1 MNKNDVFKGFQLRE
15 VRSPSPAGAINPD
28 HDPLAS
34 RILARQIREASSARP
49 SSRPR
54 RKTKAAKPIHNARWK
69 EPKDFFLQPDEQ
81 HLSVLRVTRPAL
93 LLVRASWVGTAQ
105 GIKLT
110 AGVRGARPVTGK
122 ATRVPPDRGTVLL
135 TTRIE
140 MAGRIEVSTRNP
152 DRTNGTSVQLIIGTM
167 PLPTS

>member
-15 VRSPSPAGAINPD
+15 VRSPLPAGAVNPH

-34 RILARQIREASSARP
+34 RILARQIRAASDAG
-49 SSRPR
+49 SSRLPR
-54 RKTKAAKPIHNARWK
+54 GKTKAAKPIHSTRWK
-69 EPKDFFLQPDEQ
+69 EPEEFFLQPNEQ
-81 HLSVLRVTRPAL
+81 HLSVLRVTKPVL
-93 LLVRASWVGTAQ
+93 LLVRASWVGTTQ

-110 AGVRGARPVTGK
+110 AGVRGVRPATGK

-140 MAGRIEVSTRNP
+140 MHGSIEISTRNS
-152 DRTNGTSVQLIIGTM
+152 DRSNGTSVQLIIGTM